1 MLWVFHM
8 LYVCIFMCVCVCR
21 EVYFCLHV
29 LYVTVCD
36 LACIYSMLCHEHVS
50 VCVSEISVSRLYFIR
65 TLRKDAMCRD
75 LSSLHQK
82 LCGLDLMFLI
92 SQN

>member
-1 MLWVFHM
+1 MGLSHAICVHF
-8 LYVCIFMCVCVCR
+8 YVCVCVCR

-50 VCVSEISVSRLYFIR
+50 VCVSVMHCTKKNVSVNSKSHTQQWPHNYIIN
-65 TLRKDAMCRD
+65 
-75 LSSLHQK
+75 H
-82 LCGLDLMFLI
+82 LMM
-92 SQN
+92 S